1 MSSRKNNRLIRLKII
16 FLLLFFFF
24 FSCQNDIRT
33 VNLFAEYEEDIPS
46 LEANDIDLM
55 YVDSSRTILNLK
67 AKKIQKYTTVEK
79 PYTIFPAGI
88 SIVFFS
94 IYPDTSSC
102 FSANWVMKHEK
113 EAIWEAKGNVVARNT
128 HMETLNTE
136 FLIWDEKKEK
146 IYSEHD
152 VQITTKDEIIYG
164 RGFEADQNFDK
175 WKITKVSGV
184 INLDDNE

>member
-1 MSSRKNNRLIRLKII
+1 
-16 FLLLFFFF
+16 
-24 FSCQNDIRT
+24 
-33 VNLFAEYEEDIPS
+33 
-46 LEANDIDLM
+46 
-55 YVDSSRTILNLK
+55 
-67 AKKIQKYTTVEK
+67 
-79 PYTIFPAGI
+79 
-88 SIVFFS
+88 
-94 IYPDTSSC
+94 
-102 FSANWVMKHEK
+102 MKHEK